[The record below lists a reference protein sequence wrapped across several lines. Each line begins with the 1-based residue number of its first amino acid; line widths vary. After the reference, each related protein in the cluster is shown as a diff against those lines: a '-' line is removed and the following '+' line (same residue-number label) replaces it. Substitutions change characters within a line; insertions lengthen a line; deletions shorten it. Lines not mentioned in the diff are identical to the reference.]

1 MNKIDQKLIEL
12 GIELPE
18 AAEPM
23 AALLK
28 PARIVADR
36 LLVSAQTPKLNGELI
51 YLGKVGDELD
61 LSTGQEATRLCAL
74 NVIAQANK
82 ALGGDLARIR
92 AIISVRGYINVNPNF
107 HEIAETLN
115 GASKLLLDIFGNEI
129 GAHARTAI
137 GAASMPFDVAAEVEA
152 EFWIK

>member
-1 MNKIDQKLIEL
+1 
-12 GIELPE
+12 
-18 AAEPM
+18 M

-28 PARIVADR
+28 PVRIVADR
-36 LLVSAQTPKLNGELI
+36 LIVSAQTPKLNGELI
-51 YLGKVGDELD
+51 YLGKVGGELD

>member
-1 MNKIDQKLIEL
+1 MNNIDRKLIEL

-23 AALLK
+23 VALLK
-28 PARIVADR
+28 PARIIADR

-51 YLGKVGDELD
+51 YRGKVGDKFD

-137 GAASMPFDVAAEVEA
+137 GAASMPFDVTAEVEA

>member
-1 MNKIDQKLIEL
+1 
-12 GIELPE
+12 
-18 AAEPM
+18 M

-28 PARIVADR
+28 PVRIVADR

-51 YLGKVGDELD
+51 YLGKVGGELD